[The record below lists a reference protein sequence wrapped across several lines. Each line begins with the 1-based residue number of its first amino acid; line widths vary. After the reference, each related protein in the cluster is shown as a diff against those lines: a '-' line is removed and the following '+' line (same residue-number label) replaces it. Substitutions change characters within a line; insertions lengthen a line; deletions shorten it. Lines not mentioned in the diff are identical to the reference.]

1 MNGMIPDSA
10 FSDPAFRNIL
20 DNFESSRT
28 VRSYLISDH
37 HFGSL
42 VETKKIF
49 QGLNAQQISKLI
61 KGEYQDGIGS
71 IIDGGVSGFD
81 SFKMPDIYSVSTETT
96 GHMFKFNVYMDLNDC
111 YAKYI
116 NELNPDL
123 RTPEMSKFLDLYQQQ
138 DKIGDVAHVASKS
151 VIH

>member
-1 MNGMIPDSA
+1 MTNESKLKQKIWVGVIA
-10 FSDPAFRNIL
+10 GGLATIL
-20 DNFESSRT
+20 
-28 VRSYLISDH
+28 L
-37 HFGSL
+37 L

-71 IIDGGVSGFD
+71 IINGHVDGFD
-81 SFKMPDIYSVSTETT
+81 DFKIPDIYSVSTETT

-123 RTPEMSKFLDLYQQQ
+123 RTPEMSKFLDLYQ
-138 DKIGDVAHVASKS
+138 
-151 VIH
+151 